1 MSQGWEWHRGRAGR
15 GTRLEEEGVL
25 QAELGD
31 GERAGCSVAGR
42 WVKGAAG
49 PEASQG
55 SRSSRE
61 APCVCTGDREKR
73 RWSSEREDAGGAGE
87 EEQEDGA
94 GRKVEQAPLS
104 VSQGSQGKL
113 QGVGESGFN
122 ARLTNMGLQDECR
135 EEVVTEE
142 LRPQRGRELLA
153 ADTRL
158 AMLPLWQ
165 RCLTG
170 VQTREALGRHVER
183 QQERS
188 SGTESERQWR
198 FGGGG
203 GEPGKDRLVT
213 EALGI

>member
-1 MSQGWEWHRGRAGR
+1 MAGR
-15 GTRLEEEGVL
+15 PVKG
-25 QAELGD
+25 
-31 GERAGCSVAGR
+31 VAG
-42 WVKGAAG
+42 A
-49 PEASQG
+49 EASQG
-55 SRSSRE
+55 SSSSME
-61 APCVCTGDREKR
+61 ASCVCTGDREKR
-73 RWSSEREDAGGAGE
+73 RWSSEREETSGAGE

-94 GRKVEQAPLS
+94 GRKVEPAPLS
-104 VSQGSQGKL
+104 VSQGSQGKFH
-113 QGVGESGFN
+113 GIGESEFN
-122 ARLTNMGLQDECR
+122 ARLTNMGLHDECR

-142 LRPQRGRELLA
+142 LRPQRGKELPP
-153 ADTRL
+153 DTRL

-170 VQTREALGRHVER
+170 VQTLEALGRHVER
-183 QQERS
+183 QQDRS